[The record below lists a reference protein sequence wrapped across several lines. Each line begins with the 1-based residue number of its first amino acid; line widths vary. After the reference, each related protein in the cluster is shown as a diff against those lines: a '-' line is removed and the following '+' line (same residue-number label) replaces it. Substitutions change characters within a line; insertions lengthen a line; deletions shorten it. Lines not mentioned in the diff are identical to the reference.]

1 MGYLI
6 IIISESIFVFDSVK
20 HHIYCQLNIC
30 IKFGNSWIP
39 VCYAL
44 LPDKCKE
51 TYFAAFYMVRKQI
64 QDMKLSFNVQSMRS
78 DFEIGEMKAAA
89 AAWDIVVKGCYYH
102 FTQSGWR
109 FVQNNGMA
117 SAYLSD
123 SDQEFKLLVKCIL
136 SLPHVP
142 VQDIDETLGRLPFL
156 FFV

>member
-1 MGYLI
+1 
-6 IIISESIFVFDSVK
+6 
-20 HHIYCQLNIC
+20 
-30 IKFGNSWIP
+30 
-39 VCYAL
+39 L

-123 SDQEFKLLVKCIL
+123 SDQCYVY
-136 SLPHVP
+136 
-142 VQDIDETLGRLPFL
+142 QTLIYVGFIAEKYRKAEY
-156 FFV
+156 V